1 MPIQEAMNLL
11 ALDVGDV
18 RIGVALATYPTFL
31 PQALIT
37 LSNDQYFID
46 KLTDLVN
53 EYHVSRLIVGLPRNM
68 DSEDTPQ
75 TLKVKNFANQI
86 KSKLQLEISFQDEF
100 LTSKKAQEI
109 LSQRSKTY
117 SKEDIDKT
125 AASLILEDYINGNIK

>member
-1 MPIQEAMNLL
+1 MPKIEAINLL

-18 RIGVALATYPTFL
+18 RIGVALANYPSYL
-31 PQALIT
+31 AHALIT
-37 LSNDQYFID
+37 LNNDQYFID
-46 KLTDLVN
+46 KLKSLIN
-53 EYHVSRLIVGLPRNM
+53 EYHISRLVIGLPRNM

-75 TLKVKNFANQI
+75 TLKVKNFVSQL

-100 LTSKKAQEI
+100 LTSKKAEEV
-109 LSQRSKTY
+109 LNQRSKTY

>member
-1 MPIQEAMNLL
+1 MSTDKPVNLL

-46 KLTDLVN
+46 KLKDLIDV
-53 EYHVSRLIVGLPRNM
+53 HHISRLIVGLPRNM

-75 TLKVKNFANQI
+75 TLKVKNFVNQI
-86 KSKLQLEISFQDEF
+86 KSKLQLEIIFQDEF

-109 LSQRSKTY
+109 LEQRSKSY

-125 AASLILEDYINGNIK
+125 AASLILEDYINGDIK

>member
-1 MPIQEAMNLL
+1 MSKDKPVNLL

-46 KLTDLVN
+46 KLKDLIDV
-53 EYHVSRLIVGLPRNM
+53 HHISRLIVGLPRNM

-75 TLKVKNFANQI
+75 TLKVKNFVNQI
-86 KSKLQLEISFQDEF
+86 KSKLQLEIIFQDEF

-109 LSQRSKTY
+109 LEQRSKSY

-125 AASLILEDYINGNIK
+125 AASLILEDYINGDIK